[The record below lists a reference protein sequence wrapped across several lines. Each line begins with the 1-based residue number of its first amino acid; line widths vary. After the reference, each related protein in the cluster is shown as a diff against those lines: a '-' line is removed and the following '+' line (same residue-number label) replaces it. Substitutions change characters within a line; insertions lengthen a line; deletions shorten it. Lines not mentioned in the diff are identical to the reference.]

1 MIRILTGAR
10 LWLTLFLVVLTG
22 IASAGPPGAFIERVF
37 VAGLAQPVAF
47 DIADDG
53 TVFVAEKAGRIR
65 VVRNGVLLRTPFIDI
80 SAKVN
85 STGERGLLGVVVHPD
100 FPQQPYV
107 YVTYSYDPPQTRAA
121 RGAAGPDGN
130 GQRVSRLSRFV
141 ARADSNFN
149 VGRVGSELILLG
161 RNSNWANIGNPAKSF
176 DGPFSCERNG
186 QFTKDCI
193 PHDVTNHAIGNMKF
207 AADGSLYV
215 SVGDASYAADFKRYP
230 VIRAQKID
238 SPLGKIL
245 RIDPATGRGLTDNPF
260 YNGDAS
266 ATRSKV
272 WFYGL
277 RNPFRFTL
285 RRNTNQVYVGNVGQA
300 SYEEINSGEAGANFG
315 WPCFEGADRGLL
327 KHRQFSRHAICRA
340 LYADPS
346 GVTAPLY
353 AYPNTRGS
361 AVVVGGF
368 SPPNWP
374 SGYQNR
380 LYFADYA
387 KLHMSFMRL
396 DSTGNRGPAQRF
408 INRAG
413 DVTQILFDKER
424 MYYSLLASGQIK
436 TVRAKADNNAPV
448 ASIKAARLAG
458 PVPLTVDFDARKSS
472 DIDKDPLSY
481 SWKFVEG
488 ATARGARVSHTF
500 RRKGRYRVRLTV
512 RDAQGLKDTKTIV
525 IVAGDTEPRSGFRTA
540 TQERLANMRFRAN
553 QMVSLS
559 GWGRDAEDGELAPE
573 NLTWSA
579 SLVHKNHEHPNLATA
594 TGNQFRFLFPDH
606 GDQTSV
612 TVCLRVRDSARLNA
626 IKCGEVKP
634 AQVKI
639 TVTSRPSGVLIDY
652 DGRSHRTPFTVT
664 SIVGGS
670 RTVTAPAGA
679 ANGARF
685 TAWSNGGEAS
695 HVFTVDPRLRRLH
708 VRYD

>member
-1 MIRILTGAR
+1 MITILPGLR
-10 LWLTLFLVVLTG
+10 LWLTLSFVVLAG
-22 IASAGPPGAFIERVF
+22 AVSAGPPGAFIERVF
-37 VAGLAQPVAF
+37 VAGLSQPVAF
-47 DIADDG
+47 DIAADG
-53 TVFVAEKAGRIR
+53 TMFVAEKAGRVR
-65 VVRNGVLLRTPFIDI
+65 VVRNGVLLKTPFIDI
-80 SAKVN
+80 TDKVN

-100 FPQQPYV
+100 FPRQPYV
-107 YVTYSYDPPQTRAA
+107 YVTYSYDPPQTRSR
-121 RGAAGPDGN
+121 RGAAGIDGN

-141 ARADSNFN
+141 ASADSNFN
-149 VGRVGSELILLG
+149 VGRVGSELIVLG
-161 RNSNWANIGNPAKSF
+161 RNSSWANIGDPAKSF
-176 DGPFSCERNG
+176 DGPFSCERNR
-186 QFTKDCI
+186 QPIKDCI

-207 AADGSLYV
+207 AADGSLYL
-215 SVGDASYAADFKRYP
+215 SVGDASYAADFDRYP
-230 VIRAQKID
+230 VIRAQKLN
-238 SPLGKIL
+238 SPLGKVL
-245 RIDPATGRGLTDNPF
+245 RIDPDTGLGLTDNPF
-260 YNGDAS
+260 YNGDAA

-277 RNPFRFTL
+277 RNPFRFTV

-315 WPCFEGADRGLL
+315 WPCFEGADRGLA
-327 KHRQFSRHAICRA
+327 KHRQFSRHSICRA

-346 GVTAPLY
+346 DVTAPLY

-368 SPPNWP
+368 SPPGWP
-374 SGYQNR
+374 AGYQNR

-396 DSTGNRGPAQRF
+396 NSAGNRGPVQRF

-413 DVTQILFDKER
+413 DVTQILFDNER
-424 MYYSLLASGQIK
+424 MYYSLLARGQIK

-458 PVPLTVDFDARKSS
+458 PVPLTVDFDARRSS

-481 SWKFVEG
+481 SWKFVDG
-488 ATARGARVSHTF
+488 VTARGSRVSHTF

-512 RDAQGLKDTKTIV
+512 RDPQGLMDTKTIT
-525 IVAGDTEPRSGFRTA
+525 IVAGDTEPRSGFRAT

-553 QMVSLS
+553 QMVSLA

-573 NLTWSA
+573 NLAWSA
-579 SLVHKNHEHPNLATA
+579 SLVHKNHEHPNLASA
-594 TGNQFRFLFPDH
+594 IGNQLRFSFPDH

-612 TVCLRVRDSARLNA
+612 TVCLRVHDSARLSDTQ
-626 IKCGEVKP
+626 CGEVKP

-652 DGRSHRTPFTVT
+652 AGRSHRTPFTVT
-664 SIVGGS
+664 SIVGGRRS
-670 RTVTAPAGA
+670 ITAPQSVD
-679 ANGARF
+679 GARF
-685 TAWSNGGEAS
+685 TAWSDGGEAS
-695 HVFTVDPRLRRLH
+695 HVFTVDPQLRRLH